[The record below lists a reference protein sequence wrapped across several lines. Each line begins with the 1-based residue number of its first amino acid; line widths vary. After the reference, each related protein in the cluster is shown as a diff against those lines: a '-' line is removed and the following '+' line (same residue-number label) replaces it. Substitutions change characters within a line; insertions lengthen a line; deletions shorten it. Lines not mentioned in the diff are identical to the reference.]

1 MPTRIALYARVST
14 GDKDQN
20 PETQLLALRQW
31 VHDADGATVTEWVD
45 QASALDL
52 ARRTAWRALL
62 DACRKKQVDQVVVW
76 RLDRAFRSV
85 LDAAQTLERLRA
97 WKVDIKSYQEPWLD
111 TTSPFG
117 EALFHITAAYAQL
130 ERSILSER
138 VKAGMARARAQGIR
152 LGRAPR
158 TDDPRFHR
166 EWAVVAPQVAAGTLS
181 RRAAARRLRCGA
193 STIRRLLA
201 QQDPEDPAAAHKA
214 APTPQGGAS

>member
-14 GDKDQN
+14 SDKDQN

-31 VHDADGATVTEWVD
+31 VHDPDATVTEWVD

-52 ARRTAWRALL
+52 AHRTAWRALL
-62 DACRKKQVDQVVVW
+62 DACRRRQVDQVIVW

-85 LDAAQTLERLRA
+85 LDAAQTLDRLRA
-97 WKVDIKSYQEPWLD
+97 WHVDIKSYQEPWLD

-117 EALFHITAAYAQL
+117 EAMFHITAAYAQL

-138 VKAGMARARAQGIR
+138 VKAGMARARTQGIR
-152 LGRAPR
+152 LGRPPR
-158 TDDPRFHR
+158 TEEPRFGR

-193 STIRRLLA
+193 STIRRLLTQPA
-201 QQDPEDPAAAHKA
+201 PED
-214 APTPQGGAS
+214 QGGAS